1 MHLPSKRT
9 VLRFKLAAWL
19 TPLLFLLIPASIG
32 MGLYTLFVMEG
43 KPARI
48 ALGLIM
54 LLALVTLILGWLSRG
69 TRCPRCLV
77 GTFTRKNCSKH
88 GSARLLLG
96 SHHLHAAFSII
107 FRNSLHCPYCGEAIA
122 LKTRNAGSQR
132 RHHPPAR

>member
-19 TPLLFLLIPASIG
+19 TPLLFFLIPVSAG

-43 KPARI
+43 EPARV
-48 ALGLIM
+48 ALGLIV
-54 LLALVTLILGWLSRG
+54 LLCGVAVSHGWLSQG

-88 GSARLLLG
+88 GSAKTLLG
-96 SHHLHAAFSII
+96 SHRLYIAFSVI
-107 FRNSLHCPYCGEAIA
+107 FRNFLHCPYCGESIA
-122 LKTRNAGSQR
+122 LKTRVARSHR
-132 RHHPPAR
+132 RR